1 MSHSKAN
8 NNAAVILRSA
18 RGIVVSTKDRVL
30 RYMFKSTLCY
40 LTKRKHKVEER

>member
-1 MSHSKAN
+1 MSHATPAN
-8 NNAAVILRSA
+8 SIAASLRTA

-40 LTKRKHKVEER
+40 LTKRKHKVEEI